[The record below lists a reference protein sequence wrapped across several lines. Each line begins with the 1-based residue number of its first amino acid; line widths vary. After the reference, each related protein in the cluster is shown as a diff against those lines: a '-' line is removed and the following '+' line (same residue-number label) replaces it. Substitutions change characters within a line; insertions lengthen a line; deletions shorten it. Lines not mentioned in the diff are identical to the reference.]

1 MLTGVIVE
9 VRDMIGYCS
18 RRARTCHAA
27 TRRANSGYS
36 IAEMP
41 AAIWV
46 LFICL
51 LFPLLILVTTTI
63 RASFLSACAKDAAH
77 AAAKA
82 KIFENSNGQPGDPP
96 DAITTAVN
104 QAQATAQ
111 ALGGSAI
118 TIEPGDVKTEIV
130 TSTLASPP
138 TVTYS
143 SQPLQPGQLDVVNN
157 VYAIQVTVTGNVQP
171 LVTFPK
177 VLGDVPGLT
186 GPIKMNAVAREM
198 VENPQMLLAPS
209 GGGGDEKG

>member
-1 MLTGVIVE
+1 
-9 VRDMIGYCS
+9 MIGYGRSGTRTS
-18 RRARTCHAA
+18 RAVGRSAQ
-27 TRRANSGYS
+27 SGYS

-46 LFICL
+46 LFVCL

-82 KIFENSNGQPGDPP
+82 KIFENSNAQPGDPP
-96 DAITTAVN
+96 DAITMAVN

-138 TVTYS
+138 TVSFS
-143 SQPLQPGQLDVVNN
+143 SQPLQPGQLDAVNN

-209 GGGGDEKG
+209 GGGGGGDGGGGG